1 MLVGG
6 GGGVVP
12 SLNRKWPLFA
22 VNSTLK
28 PNIIQSF
35 TFIGIYNGQVLLHI
49 VLGITVSFNDTR
61 QFELP

>member
-6 GGGVVP
+6 GGG
-12 SLNRKWPLFA
+12 SITEQKMATLCSKFNLKTKH
-22 VNSTLK
+22 NSVFHLYWH
-28 PNIIQSF
+28 
-35 TFIGIYNGQVLLHI
+35 YNGQVLLHI